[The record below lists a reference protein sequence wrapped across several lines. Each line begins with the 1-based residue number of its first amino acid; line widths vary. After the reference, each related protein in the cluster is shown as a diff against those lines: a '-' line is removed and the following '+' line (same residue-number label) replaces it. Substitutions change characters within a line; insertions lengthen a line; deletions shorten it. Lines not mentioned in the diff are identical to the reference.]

1 VRSHSIATRN
11 GRMARLTIISPEGR
25 QEADLQGHNT
35 LGRHPNNTVQVLD
48 RIVSKEHCHVD
59 FVDGRFVLRD
69 LGSLNGTFVNGER
82 VSERVLNPGDEITL
96 GSTRI
101 LFDGDGA
108 MRAGRPIPPGYG
120 IGGGAPVAYPPSP
133 MSPQAAPFG
142 AAPPPYVPQN
152 SPPPAHP
159 VAPYAPPSVGGT
171 TPFGPPN
178 RAQPSI
184 PPTAQGFAPPA
195 GQGFPPP
202 AGQGFAPPAGQ
213 GFAPPAGQGFA
224 PPAQP
229 GPPRPMAP
237 IANLANAA
245 GSQLPA
251 LPMRPPSELSKVTIA
266 PGMVE
271 SHIRTRLGMEQ
282 NFLPEK
288 LVNDVDS
295 LRRDYEKLR
304 VSYELARAIGAELD
318 IQKVLDRILVAA
330 FQILQADRGIVL
342 LYNDEKKL
350 EPRAVRT
357 RAGTQDP
364 NEPLLIS
371 STIVEQVA
379 SQRQAVL
386 SSDATVDSRFG
397 GAHSIIMQGIRSSMA
412 VPLMHSDELFGM
424 MLLDSQI
431 ATNAF
436 TEKDLQLFQNV
447 ANQAAISVQN
457 SLYAKKLEAE
467 AVTRERFQRLLS
479 PAIAQQ
485 VLEGKVA
492 IQKGGEGRQTTV
504 LFSDIRGFTSMSES
518 ENPQVIV
525 DMLNEYFELMVEVIF
540 KYEGTLDKFVG
551 DEIMALYGAP
561 VTHGDDAVRCVRT
574 AIEML
579 EVLRELNA
587 ARARAGAPE
596 IRIGI
601 GINTGHVVAGYIGS
615 SKALEYTVIGDTV
628 NTGARLC
635 SVAKAGEIIISQS
648 TYEQIGDRFDVVELP
663 PVQVKGKSQ
672 ALKIYNVIGEKRGS
686 FGSERT
692 RPA

>member
-1 VRSHSIATRN
+1 
-11 GRMARLTIISPEGR
+11 MARLTIISPEGR

-48 RIVSKEHCHVD
+48 RIVSKEHCHID

-82 VSERVLNPGDEITL
+82 VGERVLFPGDEITL

-108 MRAGRPIPPGYG
+108 VRAGRPIPPGYG
-120 IGGGAPVAYPPSP
+120 IGGPVGPTAAAPVPFAPAGSGPPSP
-133 MSPQAAPFG
+133 LPFS
-142 AAPPPYVPQN
+142 PQN
-152 SPPPAHP
+152 SPPPFPAQSG
-159 VAPYAPPSVGGT
+159 AT
-171 TPFGPPN
+171 TPFGAPL
-178 RAQPSI
+178 RAPVPS
-184 PPTAQGFAPPA
+184 GAPPA
-195 GQGFPPP
+195 PI
-202 AGQGFAPPAGQ
+202 ASAPPAPVV
-213 GFAPPAGQGFA
+213 PPA
-224 PPAQP
+224 P
-229 GPPRPMAP
+229 GVSSAPRPMAP
-237 IANLANAA
+237 LPGLGGHPGAPQVPGITSAA
-245 GSQLPA
+245 PQVF
-251 LPMRPPSELSKVTIA
+251 RPPVELSKVTIA

-288 LVNDVDS
+288 LVHDPET

-318 IQKVLDRILVAA
+318 IQKVLDRILAAA
-330 FQILQADRGIVL
+330 FQILQADRGIIL
-342 LYNDEKKL
+342 LYDEAKQL
-350 EPRAVRT
+350 QPRAVRT

-379 SQRQAVL
+379 SSRQAVL
-386 SSDATVDSRFG
+386 SSDATVDSRFQ

-412 VPLMHSDELFGM
+412 VPLLHSDELFGI

-436 TEKDLQLFQNV
+436 TEKDLQIFQNV
-447 ANQAAISVQN
+447 ANQAAIAVQN
-457 SLYAKKLEAE
+457 SLYARKLEAE

-504 LFSDIRGFTSMSES
+504 LFSDIRGFTSMSEA

-540 KYEGTLDKFVG
+540 KHEGTLDKFVG
-551 DEIMALYGAP
+551 DEIMALFGAP
-561 VTHGDDAVRCVRT
+561 VSHGDDAVRAVRT

-579 EVLRELNA
+579 EVLAELNS
-587 ARARAGAPE
+587 ARARVGAPE

-635 SVAKAGEIIISQS
+635 SIAKAGEIIISQS
-648 TYEQIGDRFDVVELP
+648 TLDQIGDRFDVVELP
-663 PVQVKGKSQ
+663 PTQVKGKSQ

-686 FGSERT
+686 FGSDRT